1 MKTPDTERAL
11 VEEAKLGYLL
21 RAEEKGGFF
30 EAVGFTEDRAEV
42 LKEALLV
49 HARQSDIS
57 GTIETAFGVK
67 YVVEG
72 SLESPD
78 GRNPEVRSVWI
89 KEFGSDRLR
98 FVTAYPG
105 ERRQT

>member
-1 MKTPDTERAL
+1 MKMPDAERAF

-21 RAEEKGGFF
+21 RAEEKGAFF
-30 EAVGFTEDRAEV
+30 EAVGFSEEQAEN
-42 LKEALLV
+42 LKEALLN
-49 HARQSDIS
+49 HARRSDVS
-57 GTIETAFGVK
+57 RTVETAFGVK
-67 YVVEG
+67 YVIEG

-89 KEFGSDRLR
+89 EEFGSDRLR

-105 ERRQT
+105 ERRRM